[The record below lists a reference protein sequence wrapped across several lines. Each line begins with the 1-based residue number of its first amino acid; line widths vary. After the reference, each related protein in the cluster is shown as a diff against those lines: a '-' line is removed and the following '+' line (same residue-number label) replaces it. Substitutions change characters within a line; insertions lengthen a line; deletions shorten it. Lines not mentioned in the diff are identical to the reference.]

1 MNYQKLLL
9 EFENQ
14 LDQLEKENEDILGK
28 AENGKKIVERCLLK
42 LCKEVFGK
50 PFPSQSAEIEFF
62 KNIKPMVFSKLIYY
76 DKVFDIECK
85 RPRDSDQ
92 IQIKYYKKQMSL
104 YETFFSYNIEFYNY
118 YRRGATSKDDKYFV
132 RGNHDLSLPMET
144 YHFITDKEF
153 STAKDETVSFIMAY
167 DMLIVYL
174 QQEID
179 RLREN
184 LEPQNSEPMNI
195 NSGMVWTGS
204 KTDLVELLYALHA
217 SRIVNGGNMDIKEM
231 VAHFEQ
237 MFNVDLG
244 QFYHTYMEIRARK
257 TSRTRCLDQLGQN
270 LIQRMD
276 AKDKEKD

>member
-1 MNYQKLLL
+1 MNYQKLLA

-14 LDQLEKENEDILGK
+14 LDRLEKENGDILGK
-28 AENGKKIVERCLLK
+28 AENGKKIVEKCLMK
-42 LCKEVFGK
+42 LRQEVDGK
-50 PFPSQSAEIEFF
+50 PFPSQGAEIDFF
-62 KNIKPMVFSKLIYY
+62 KNIKPKVFSKLIYY

-85 RPRDSDQ
+85 RPRDSHE
-92 IQIKYYKKQMSL
+92 IQIKYYNRQMNR
-104 YETFFSYNIEFYNY
+104 YETFFAYNIEFYNY

-132 RGNHDLSLPMET
+132 RGNHDLSRSMET
-144 YHFITDKEF
+144 YHFITDREF
-153 STAKDETVSFIMAY
+153 STAQDETVSFIMAY

-179 RLREN
+179 RLKEN
-184 LEPQNSEPMNI
+184 LEPQNSEPMNM
-195 NSGMVWTGS
+195 NSSMVWTGS
-204 KTDLVELLYALHA
+204 KTDLVELLYALQA

-237 MFNVDLG
+237 IFHVDLG

-257 TSRTRCLDQLGQN
+257 TSRTRCLDQLSEN

-276 AKDKEKD
+276 AKERD